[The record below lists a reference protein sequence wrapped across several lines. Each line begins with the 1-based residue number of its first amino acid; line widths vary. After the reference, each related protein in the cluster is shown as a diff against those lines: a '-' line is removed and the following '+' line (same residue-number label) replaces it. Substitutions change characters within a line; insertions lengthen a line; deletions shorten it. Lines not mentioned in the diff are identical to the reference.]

1 MIYYFILGG
10 NTGSL
15 FTIGTSSGSITTAGS
30 LNFETTTTYTL
41 IVQALDS
48 NSAPGAL
55 SSTAVVIVNID
66 PVNEADPVFSSSTYT
81 VTIQEDTS
89 IGQSILKVSASD
101 ADSGSDGVITYS
113 MATNIHF
120 NLNTENGDISVKA
133 LLDFEVSDSHT
144 FQVVATDSGTSP
156 RSSTATVSVA
166 VTDVNDNSPVCNPNL
181 QTVSVAENTALSTNL
196 ATLTCVDA
204 DSGLNDDLTFSIS
217 SVTPTANIFEVTTT
231 GLVNLINT
239 QLNFESEN
247 SYKILIEVSDGGTP
261 TLSTTATVK
270 VDVTDINEASPS
282 FTTTIFAFSIFE
294 STPVGTSVF
303 VVSATDADTANTI
316 KYSFNPTSSVFDID
330 SVAGIIYTI
339 STIDY
344 DTLPAPKE
352 YELTVFATDDGTGS
366 LSVSQ
371 IITASI
377 LDTNDGTPLF
387 SPAVY
392 SVVLAEDAVQGT
404 TIATVTATDI
414 DDASVTY
421 SLANNFG
428 VLRVEASG
436 DIILDT
442 AALDY
447 ETTKSYLVV
456 VYAVDGST
464 NTGTATVHIEV
475 TGVNEHS
482 PSLNSSSSAIN
493 LTENS
498 AIGTTIVTVVATDSD
513 DGVDGI
519 LTYSLSSIPV
529 GYEGDFAINPST
541 GEITV
546 AGTID
551 METVVNLLV
560 IKALVTDGGT
570 RKCILSF

>member
-1 MIYYFILGG
+1 M
-10 NTGSL
+10 